1 MSVPSRPELIFGLVG
16 PLGTDLNLVSD
27 LLISSLEK
35 VRYTSEKIVLS
46 DLLSEIDGLTCKE
59 KNFPENDRIESRMDR
74 GDELRNKVGGML
86 WQFCLW
92 GKFKNQELK
101 KRETLKKAL
110 SMIDSLII

>member
-74 GDELRNKVGGML
+74 GDELRNKVGGDAL
-86 WQFCLW
+86 
-92 GKFKNQELK
+92 
-101 KRETLKKAL
+101 AIL
-110 SMIDSLII
+110 SMGKIQKSRVKETGDLEKSSVHD